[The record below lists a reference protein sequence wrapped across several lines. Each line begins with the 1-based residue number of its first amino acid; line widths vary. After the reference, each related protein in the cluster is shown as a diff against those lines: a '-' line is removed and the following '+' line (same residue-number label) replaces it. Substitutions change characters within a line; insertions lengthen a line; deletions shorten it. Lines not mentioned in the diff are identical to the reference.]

1 MHTLLLLKQ
10 QKSISASW
18 FEYRQICVTGFAV
31 AIVGR
36 KMSSNYRPDRHSS
49 AQPFFGSASS
59 SSSPYSSYEPSAPP
73 ESGNPNFY
81 PSRNEQVGGG
91 GAAAAATAASYVWNN
106 PHLSSAGYCGQQVPQ
121 TTGFSGPQSGNPY
134 VQTPP
139 TASSGGA
146 GIYVAWIYL
155 LWVRVHVGGFGD
167 RLHQLWGFFVG
178 NISGPLVGN
187 KLKVLNMW
195 APEVP
200 EF

>member
-1 MHTLLLLKQ
+1 MHMLLLLKQ
-10 QKSISASW
+10 QKSVSASW
-18 FEYRQICVTGFAV
+18 FEYRQNCVTGFAV

-49 AQPFFGSASS
+49 AQPFFESASS

-73 ESGNPNFY
+73 ESGNPNLY

-91 GAAAAATAASYVWNN
+91 GGAAAAAAASYVWNN

-134 VQTPP
+134 VQTIP
-139 TASSGGA
+139 TASRGGA

-155 LWVRVHVGGFGD
+155 LWVRVHVGGFWWS
-167 RLHQLWGFFVG
+167 L
-178 NISGPLVGN
+178 
-187 KLKVLNMW
+187 
-195 APEVP
+195 APIVRILCWKH
-200 EF
+200 FWSTGGG